1 MRARVLT
8 KSEYIRWDEFVMRHE
23 FGTIHQLSVWGE
35 FQAGVAGRGPFWV
48 VVLESGERIVGGC
61 LVVRHAMPRGMCW
74 LYGSRGPLLDYSSDE
89 GVTGMEVLKDEVAKI
104 AAREKAVF
112 LRIDPAVRVGEGGGV
127 DNEFKRKF
135 SGLGFRAIKEGF
147 QPQHSL
153 AVDLLGS
160 EDEILAQMKQK
171 GRYNIRLAE
180 KKGVKIVRSAGGDS
194 DLAANVSE
202 FYRLLTE
209 TTERDG
215 FSGHKEGYYLRML
228 EVLGDKAA
236 LYLAEWE
243 GKVIAGAIVT
253 YFGDVATYYYGVSSN
268 EFRSVMA
275 PYLLHWEAMKEA
287 KGRGFEWYDLFG
299 IAPAGEEKGHSW
311 EGVTEFKRKF
321 GGQDLSYIRPME
333 MAFRRVVYQIYR
345 GYKKVKGK

>member
-23 FGTIHQLSVWGE
+23 LGTIHQLSVWGE
-35 FQAGVAGRGPFWV
+35 FQSGVAGRGPFWI
-48 VVLESGERIVGGC
+48 VVLENGERIVGGC
-61 LVVRHAMPRGMCW
+61 LVVRHALPRGMCW
-74 LYGSRGPLLDYSSDE
+74 LYGSRGPLLDYTDVDCEAQMGVLTDE
-89 GVTGMEVLKDEVAKI
+89 IRKI
-104 AAREKAVF
+104 AQREKAVF
-112 LRIDPAVRVGEGGGV
+112 WRIDPAVRVGEKGGG
-127 DNEFKRKF
+127 DNEFQKKF
-135 SGLGFRAIKEGF
+135 SELGFRAIKEGF

-153 AVDLLGS
+153 AVDLRGS
-160 EDEILAQMKQK
+160 EEEILAQMKQK

-180 KKGVKIVRSAGGDS
+180 KKGVKILRSSEA

-228 EVLGDKAA
+228 EVLGDKAD

-275 PYLLHWEAMKEA
+275 PYSLHWEAMKEA

-321 GGQDLSYIRPME
+321 GGQDLSYVQPME
-333 MAFRRVVYQIYR
+333 MAFRRVIYQLYR
-345 GYKKVKGK
+345 GYKKMKGK